1 MGPEVIALF
10 VPIVSMLVIGGVIVA
25 YYYFRHK
32 SRTALQE
39 TLRQALDKGAELTP
53 ELLEQLAGPRPG
65 PDADLRKALIW
76 SAVGIGFIC
85 LGLFIPEEDAE
96 GALAGVGTFPLLIGV
111 AYFVMWKFTGDK
123 KDGD

>member
-39 TLRQALDKGAELTP
+39 TLRQALDKGA
-53 ELLEQLAGPRPG
+53 A
-65 PDADLRKALIW
+65 A
-76 SAVGIGFIC
+76 
-85 LGLFIPEEDAE
+85 
-96 GALAGVGTFPLLIGV
+96 ALARNTSAAGLLS
-111 AYFVMWKFTGDK
+111 T
-123 KDGD
+123 